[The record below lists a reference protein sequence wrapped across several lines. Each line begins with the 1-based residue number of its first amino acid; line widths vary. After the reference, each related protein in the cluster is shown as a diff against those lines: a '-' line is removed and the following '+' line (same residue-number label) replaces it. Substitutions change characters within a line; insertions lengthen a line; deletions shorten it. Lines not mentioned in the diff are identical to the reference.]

1 AGLVT
6 RRMRKGRGRLAGSAR
21 ISVRHSSAPLSLE
34 QERYWARCAAGADAA
49 TFNVAL
55 ALRIAGQVDIT
66 TLRRA
71 AEAVVNQQEILQVRF
86 VTTVHGVRQLLSPRH
101 RIRVRVHHFDYLAR
115 GQRAS

>member
-1 AGLVT
+1 
-6 RRMRKGRGRLAGSAR
+6 
-21 ISVRHSSAPLSLE
+21 
-34 QERYWARCAAGADAA
+34 
-49 TFNVAL
+49 VAL

-115 GQRAS
+115 GQRASALRMATRTAARRGLDLKAGKTVALDLLRLSPTAHVLVLVQHHLVTDGWS